1 MLCRRKRFGVLAQL
15 VERLNGIEEVRGS
28 NPLGSTTSQNVKFF
42 RWTDTLSKVLRCQRT
57 VRERIDV
64 TTVSNCCSFY
74 RSSIGKKTVVAVTG
88 AMLIGF
94 VVMHL
99 IGNLQFFAGP
109 KLINEYGTKLR
120 HLPFGL
126 LWVMRLGLLG
136 VAVAHIATTIILIK
150 ENRAAKGQGYAKKS
164 SVQSKVATRLMALSG
179 IVLLSYIVFHIL
191 HFTTH
196 NVAPEYSGWTDGEDH
211 DVYRM
216 LVAGFSN
223 VGISVFYIVAMVLL
237 AMHLSHGAASLFQT
251 LGIRTKKLACILGI
265 GAQAL
270 AWVVC
275 AGYISI
281 PVAVLLGKYDK
292 AHIERV
298 SKQNSPKP

>member
-1 MLCRRKRFGVLAQL
+1 
-15 VERLNGIEEVRGS
+15 
-28 NPLGSTTSQNVKFF
+28 
-42 RWTDTLSKVLRCQRT
+42 
-57 VRERIDV
+57 
-64 TTVSNCCSFY
+64 VSNCCSFY

-94 VVMHL
+94 VIMHL

-109 KLINEYGTKLR
+109 KVINEYGTKLR

-126 LWVMRLGLLG
+126 LWVMRIGLLG
-136 VAVAHIATTIILIK
+136 VAVAHIATTIILIR
-150 ENRAAKGQGYAKKS
+150 ENRAAKGQGYAMKS
-164 SVQSKVATRLMALSG
+164 SVQSKVATKLMALSG
-179 IVLLSYIVFHIL
+179 IVLLSYIVFHLL

-196 NVAPEYSGWTDGEDH
+196 SITPAFAGWKDGEDH

-223 VGISVFYIVAMVLL
+223 IGISAFYIIAMVLL
-237 AMHLSHGAASLFQT
+237 AMHLSHGASSLFQT
-251 LGIRTKKLACILGI
+251 LGIRTKTLSCILGL
-265 GAQAL
+265 GAQVL

-281 PVAVLLGKYDK
+281 PLAVLAGKYDK
-292 AHIERV
+292 AHVERAG
-298 SKQNSPKP
+298 K

>member
-1 MLCRRKRFGVLAQL
+1 
-15 VERLNGIEEVRGS
+15 
-28 NPLGSTTSQNVKFF
+28 
-42 RWTDTLSKVLRCQRT
+42 
-57 VRERIDV
+57 
-64 TTVSNCCSFY
+64 
-74 RSSIGKKTVVAVTG
+74 
-88 AMLIGF
+88 MLIGF

-136 VAVAHIATTIILIK
+136 VAIAHIATTIILIK

-196 NVAPEYSGWTDGEDH
+196 TVSPQFSGWTDGEDH

-223 VGISVFYIVAMVLL
+223 VAISVFYIVAMVLL

-251 LGIRTKKLACILGI
+251 LGIRTRKLACILGI

-298 SKQNSPKP
+298 SKLNSPKP

>member
-1 MLCRRKRFGVLAQL
+1 MRFFVFA
-15 VERLNGIEEVRGS
+15 E
-28 NPLGSTTSQNVKFF
+28 
-42 RWTDTLSKVLRCQRT
+42 VLRCQRR
-57 VRERIDV
+57 VWERIDHS
-64 TTVSNCCSFY
+64 TVSNCCSFY

-94 VVMHL
+94 VIMHL

-136 VAVAHIATTIILIK
+136 VAVAHIATTFLLIK
-150 ENRAAKGQGYAKKS
+150 ENRAAKGQGYARSS
-164 SVQSKVATRLMALSG
+164 SVQSKIATRLMALSG
-179 IVLLSYIVFHIL
+179 IILLSYIVFHLL

-196 NVAPEYSGWTDGEDH
+196 TVSPQFAGWKDGEDH

-216 LVAGFSN
+216 LVFGFSN
-223 VGISVFYIVAMVLL
+223 VGISLFYIVAMVLL

-251 LGIRTKKLACILGI
+251 LGIRTKKMACILGI
-265 GAQAL
+265 GAQVL

-281 PVAVLLGKYDK
+281 PVAVLLGKYDRS
-292 AHIERV
+292 HVERAE
-298 SKQNSPKP
+298 QAR